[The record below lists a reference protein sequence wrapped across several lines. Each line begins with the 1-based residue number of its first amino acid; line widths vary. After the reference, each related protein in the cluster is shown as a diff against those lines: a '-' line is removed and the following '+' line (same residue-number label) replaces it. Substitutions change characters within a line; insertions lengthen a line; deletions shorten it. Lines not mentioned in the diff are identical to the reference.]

1 MIRKGKKEGKM
12 KVSARPVR
20 LAVTAAICVGVS
32 LLLGGTAW
40 AHCDSLNGP
49 VVMAAKQALEQGDLT
64 PVLKWIQK
72 EYEPEV
78 RAAFEE
84 TIKVRAQGEE
94 AKELADRYFF
104 ETVVRLHRAGE
115 GAPYTGLKPAGT
127 PWGPAIEAGEKALAS
142 GDVEPVV
149 HLLTEAAAAGVR
161 ERFALMQQKK
171 QDAERSVEAGRE
183 FVDAYVEFM
192 HYLEGLHAAATGA
205 SGSHDGPAEDHGE
218 GRHQKALTE

>member
-1 MIRKGKKEGKM
+1 M
-12 KVSARPVR
+12 SARLMR
-20 LAVTAAICVGVS
+20 LTLMATTSVGVG
-32 LLLGGTAW
+32 LLFAGAAR
-40 AHCDSLNGP
+40 AHCDTLNGP

-84 TIKVRAQGEE
+84 TIRVRAQGKE

-127 PWGPAIEAGEKALAS
+127 AWGPAIEAGEKALAS
-142 GDVEPVV
+142 GDVEPAVR
-149 HLLTEAAAAGVR
+149 LLTEAAAAGIR
-161 ERFALMQQKK
+161 ERFAQVWQKK
-171 QDAERSVEAGRE
+171 QHAEESVEAGRE
-183 FVDAYVEFM
+183 FVHAYVEFM
-192 HYLEGLHAAATGA
+192 HYLERLHATATGA
-205 SGSHDGPAEDHGE
+205 GASHDTPSEAYGDS
-218 GRHQKALTE
+218 RHPHQEAFKE